1 MNNDKINCSSVAKN
15 YSKIIGMEIENMV
28 VVINTY
34 QEDTVAEKLIK
45 TYKLN
50 SNSKILDAGCGKGF
64 LLKEI
69 KDLLPKINV
78 TGFDISKY
86 AIKNSHLI

>member
-1 MNNDKINCSSVAKN
+1 
-15 YSKIIGMEIENMV
+15 ME
-28 VVINTY
+28 
-34 QEDTVAEKLIK
+34 TVAEKLIK

-69 KDLLPKINV
+69 KDYCPK
-78 TGFDISKY
+78 KCY
-86 AIKNSHLI
+86 LI